1 MKIFTPAKLIVF
13 VCGMAIAF
21 SSCRKANEE
30 EVTETTDTVSNS
42 NQILVTFPK
51 TSLDIATTDSVVA
64 VFFDGGSRTFT
75 KKGSRAGSF
84 FTIPLDGLAQ
94 GNWQSNIKVYTRAS
108 ASIGARMYRYQS
120 TINSATSSSLVG
132 PTGKLTDT
140 WKTNL
145 LFNDRNFSVKMAIAV
160 SPTDPYYELTLPPTL
175 LSYQNVYIDRYIY
188 RTVDSTDYVVA
199 YGNAILK
206 ASDYKGTT
214 INTTTFAPMAAAM
227 AGQAWNS
234 ADVSVQL
241 FNNSGDAYREI
252 FKQTVLNK

>member
-1 MKIFTPAKLIVF
+1 MKIFTPAKIIVF
-13 VCGMAIAF
+13 VCGMAITF

-30 EVTETTDTVSNS
+30 GTTNTADTVANT

-51 TSLDIATTDSVVA
+51 TSLDIANTDSVVA
-64 VFFDGGSRTFT
+64 VFFDGGARTFT
-75 KKGSRAGSF
+75 KRASRAGSF
-84 FTIPLDGLAQ
+84 YTIPLEGLAQ
-94 GNWQSNIKVYTRAS
+94 GNWQSNIKVYTRAT
-108 ASIGARMYRYQS
+108 ADVGARMYRYQS

-132 PTGKLTDT
+132 PTGKLNDT

-145 LFNDRNFSVKMAIAV
+145 LLNDRNFSVKLAIAV

-175 LSYQNVYIDRYIY
+175 LNYQNVYIDRYIY

-214 INTTTFAPMAAAM
+214 INTTTFAGMAAAM
-227 AGQAWNS
+227 TGQAWNS

-241 FNNSGDAYREI
+241 YNNSGNAYREI
-252 FKQTVLNK
+252 FKQTVVNQ